1 MIRSIGG
8 VSGTVRSGS
17 LSRFLYKQ
25 THKMDSVT
33 YYPVDQKKLVQN
45 CLGAVG
51 NSGGSRVNLLEELK
65 PLSKTTMKLGLRNAP
80 LIADTTLWN
89 ISDYPKAGQKI
100 TVNHNLEIGVSPA
113 GTRPISLFFAIK
125 TDFAPRNSET
135 TSRYAGRPLNAL
147 IQVSFESENGPPVF
161 RELFARGRPNI
172 PGAFPRSTR
181 APMEIVDISDGAVFC
196 EALLGVI
203 SLVNSG
209 TMRALYNVD
218 LSRITSA
225 LYWHLLPKRALADPK
240 TLTPENCSR
249 FNNKILSIFKWPV

>member
-17 LSRFLYKQ
+17 FSRFLHSQ
-25 THKMDSVT
+25 THRMDRVS
-33 YYPVDQKKLVQN
+33 YRPVDQKKLVQN

-65 PLSKTTMKLGLRNAP
+65 PLPKTTMKLGLRDAP
-80 LIADTTLWN
+80 LIADATLWN
-89 ISDYPKAGQKI
+89 IHAYTKAAQEI
-100 TVNHNLEIGVSPA
+100 NVNHNLEIGVSPA

-125 TDFAPRNSET
+125 TDFYPRNSET

-161 RELFARGRPNI
+161 RELFAPGRPNI

-181 APMEIVDISDGAVFC
+181 TPMKIVDISDGAVFC

-203 SLVNSG
+203 SLVDSG
-209 TMRALYNVD
+209 QRWKLYDVN
-218 LSRITSA
+218 LPLITSA
-225 LYWHLLPKRALADPK
+225 LYWHLLPKKALADPK
-240 TLTPENCSR
+240 TLTPEKCLR

>member
-8 VSGTVRSGS
+8 VSGTVISGS
-17 LSRFLYKQ
+17 LSRFLHSQ
-25 THKMDSVT
+25 THRMYSVS
-33 YYPVDQKKLVQN
+33 YRPVNREKLVQN

-51 NSGGSRVNLLEELK
+51 NSGGSRVNLLKELK
-65 PLSKTTMKLGLRNAP
+65 PLPKMTMKLGLRDAP
-80 LIADTTLWN
+80 LIAETTLWN
-89 ISDYPKAGQKI
+89 IHDYTKAAQEI
-100 TVNHNLEIGVSPA
+100 NVNHNLEIGVSPA

-125 TDFAPRNSET
+125 TDFDPRNSET

-161 RELFARGRPNI
+161 RELFAPGRPNI

-181 APMEIVDISDGAVFC
+181 APMKIVDISDGAVFC

-203 SLVNSG
+203 FLVNFDP
-209 TMRALYNVD
+209 MQNLYNVN

-225 LYWHLLPKRALADPK
+225 LYWHLLPKKALADPK
-240 TLTPENCSR
+240 TLTPENCPR
-249 FNNKILSIFKWPV
+249 FNDKIFSIFKWPV